1 MKHQHHSHIP
11 DHGRTETGSSAAC
24 CSVDKVPSRPPVL
37 HHRDHTQHENH
48 SCCSSQAKSPEGSR
62 ASMPG
67 APATAVDPVCGMTV
81 AIDSPHR
88 ANHNGRE
95 YAFCSAGCRTK
106 FSAAPDRY
114 LNSDR
119 QEHEHEH
126 AHAVRKVSADVA
138 VAPGTIYTCPMH
150 PEVRQVGPGNCPIC
164 GMALE
169 PEMPTEHEDDT
180 EINRVRNKFWIA
192 FALTLP
198 VVAIAMLPHLFDI
211 TLSTTAAGWLRGAE
225 LLLSAPVVLWAAL
238 DYYRRGWMGVM
249 NRSPN
254 MYTLIGL
261 GVAVA
266 FIYSLVAT
274 LAPQVFPAE
283 MRDHHGMV
291 GVYFEVAS
299 AIIAL
304 VLLGE
309 WLELRARGRTSAA
322 IRQLLG
328 LAPKTAR
335 RVRDDGTEEDVPL
348 GHVHAGD
355 RLRVRPGEKIPVDG
369 RVIDGRSSV
378 DESMLTGE
386 PMPVDKGT
394 DDRVVGAT
402 INQTGALIIVA
413 ERVGADSLLAQIVS
427 LVAQAQRSRAPLQ
440 RLADEVAKWF
450 VPSVIAIAALT
461 FIAWWLVGP
470 EPKLAYAVVNA
481 VAVLIIACPCALG
494 LATPISIMV
503 ASGRGAQLGVLFRDA
518 QAIENLRKVD
528 TLVLDKT
535 GTITVGKPTY
545 DQTIAANGFAEEQI
559 LGWAAGLDRA
569 SEHPLAKAVVAG
581 AEAKLV
587 QPAQVIDFESITGQG
602 VRGKSAGRTLALGN
616 TALMEASGA
625 RIESVREQADQL
637 RGRGRTVVF
646 LSVDGQLAGAIAVGD
661 PIKDST
667 RPALEALK
675 ADGLRLIMLTGDSKA
690 TAQAVA
696 ANLPID
702 EVIAEVQPKD
712 KADVVARL
720 QGQGRRVAMAGDGIN
735 DAPALARADVGIAMG
750 TGTDIAMESAQVTL
764 VKGDLRGIVRARQL
778 SRATVRNIRQNL
790 LFAFGYNALGI
801 PIAAGVLYPVFGLL
815 LSPLI
820 AALAMSLSSVS
831 VIGNALRLRAQA

>member
-1 MKHQHHSHIP
+1 MKYQHPSQAHTTSDEAKP
-11 DHGRTETGSSAAC
+11 GSCCASAPKTVSRAEPRSNPHAHEAAPAC
-24 CSVDKVPSRPPVL
+24 CSSASKVQHAHVPSEKAEM
-37 HHRDHTQHENH
+37 TI
-48 SCCSSQAKSPEGSR
+48 
-62 ASMPG
+62 
-67 APATAVDPVCGMTV
+67 DPVCGMTV
-81 AIDSPHR
+81 SVDSPH
-88 ANHNGRE
+88 AASHAGKQ
-95 YAFCSAGCRTK
+95 YAFCSAGCRAK
-106 FSAAPDRY
+106 FAPDPARY
-114 LNSDR
+114 LDAPKSDYKHTH
-119 QEHEHEH
+119 QPQ
-126 AHAVRKVSADVA
+126 KTPADA
-138 VAPGTIYTCPMH
+138 GVAPGTIYTCPMH

-169 PEMPTEHEDDT
+169 PEMPSEHEDDS
-180 EINRVRNKFWIA
+180 ELRHVRKKFWIA
-192 FALTLP
+192 LALTLP
-198 VVAIAMLPHLFDI
+198 IVVIAMLPHLLELH
-211 TLSTTAAGWLRGAE
+211 LSNVAARWLRGVE
-225 LLLSAPVVLWAAL
+225 LVLSAPVVLWAAL
-238 DYYRRGWMGVM
+238 DYYRRGLMGVA

-266 FIYSLVAT
+266 FLYSVVAT
-274 LAPQVFPAE
+274 FLPQAFPSE
-283 MRDHHGMV
+283 MRDEHGMV
-291 GVYFEVAS
+291 GVYFEVAT

-335 RVRDDGTEEDVPL
+335 RVNDDGTEEDVPL
-348 GHVHAGD
+348 GHVHAGE

-369 RVIDGRSSV
+369 RVVEGRSSV

-386 PMPVDKGT
+386 PMPVDKGPG
-394 DDRVVGAT
+394 DRVVGAT
-402 INQTGALIIVA
+402 VNQTGSLIILA
-413 ERVGADSLLAQIVS
+413 ERVGADSLLSQIVS

-440 RLADEVAKWF
+440 RLADQVSKWF
-450 VPSVIAIAALT
+450 VPSVIAIAGLT
-461 FIAWWLVGP
+461 FFAWWLVGP

-535 GTITVGKPTY
+535 GTITVGKPAY
-545 DQTIAANGFAEEQI
+545 DRTIAVNGFSEEQI
-559 LGWAAGLDRA
+559 LSWAAGLDRA
-569 SEHPLAKAVVAG
+569 SEHPLARAVVTG
-581 AEAKLV
+581 AEARGVK
-587 QPAQVIDFESITGQG
+587 PASVSDFESVTGQG
-602 VRGKSAGRTLALGN
+602 VRGTSEGRALALGN
-616 TALMEASGA
+616 TALMKASGV
-625 RIESVREQADQL
+625 SADSIQQQVDEL
-637 RGRGRTVVF
+637 RRQGRTVIF
-646 LSVDGQLAGAIAVGD
+646 LGIDGQLAGAIAVGD
-661 PIKDST
+661 PIKETTLS
-667 RPALEALK
+667 ALNALK
-675 ADGLRLIMLTGDSKA
+675 ADGLRLVMLTGDNQA

-696 ANLPID
+696 ASLPID

-735 DAPALARADVGIAMG
+735 DAPALAKSDVGIAMG

-790 LFAFGYNALGI
+790 VFAFGYNTLGI
-801 PIAAGVLYPVFGLL
+801 PIAAGVLYPVFGWL

-820 AALAMSLSSVS
+820 AALAMSFSSVS
-831 VIGNALRLRAQA
+831 VIGNALRLREQE

>member
-1 MKHQHHSHIP
+1 
-11 DHGRTETGSSAAC
+11 
-24 CSVDKVPSRPPVL
+24 
-37 HHRDHTQHENH
+37 
-48 SCCSSQAKSPEGSR
+48 
-62 ASMPG
+62 
-67 APATAVDPVCGMTV
+67 
-81 AIDSPHR
+81 
-88 ANHNGRE
+88 
-95 YAFCSAGCRTK
+95 
-106 FSAAPDRY
+106 
-114 LNSDR
+114 
-119 QEHEHEH
+119 
-126 AHAVRKVSADVA
+126 
-138 VAPGTIYTCPMH
+138 
-150 PEVRQVGPGNCPIC
+150 
-164 GMALE
+164 MALE
-169 PEMPTEHEDDT
+169 PEMPTEHEDDS
-180 EINRVRNKFWIA
+180 EIVRVRNKFWTVL
-192 FALTLP
+192 ALTLP
-198 VVAIAMLPHLFDI
+198 VVVIAMLPHLFAIELTD
-211 TLSTTAAGWLRGAE
+211 TTALWLRRVE

-238 DYYRRGWMGVM
+238 DYYRRGWAGVV

-266 FIYSLVAT
+266 FVYSVAAT
-274 LAPQVFPAE
+274 FAPQAFPGE

-309 WLELRARGRTSAA
+309 WLELRARGRTSSA

-335 RVRDDGTEEDVPL
+335 RVNEDGTEEDVPL

-369 RVIDGRSSV
+369 QVLEGRSSV

-386 PMPVDKGT
+386 PMPVDKVVN
-394 DDRVVGAT
+394 DRVVGAT
-402 INQTGALIIVA
+402 INQTGSLIIAA
-413 ERVGADSLLAQIVS
+413 ERVGADSLLSQIVA

-440 RLADEVAKWF
+440 RLADDVAKWF
-450 VPSVIAIAALT
+450 VPSVIAIAVLT
-461 FIAWWLVGP
+461 FITWWLVGP
-470 EPKLAYAVVNA
+470 EPKLAYAIVNA

-518 QAIENLRKVD
+518 QAIENLRKVE

-535 GTITVGKPTY
+535 GTITVGKPAY
-545 DQTIAANGFAEEQI
+545 DRTIAANGYSEDQI

-569 SEHPLAKAVVAG
+569 SEHPLARAVVAG
-581 AEAKLV
+581 AESKGV
-587 QPAQVIDFESITGQG
+587 KPAVVTDFESITGQG
-602 VRGKSAGRTLALGN
+602 VRGKSAGHALALGN
-616 TALMEASGA
+616 AALMKASGVA
-625 RIESVREQADQL
+625 VDPLREQADQL
-637 RGRGRTVVF
+637 RKQGRTVIF
-646 LSVDGQLAGAIAVGD
+646 LGLDGRLAGAIAVGD
-661 PIKDST
+661 PIKETT

-675 ADGLRLIMLTGDSKA
+675 ADGLRLVMLTGDNQA

-696 ANLPID
+696 ADLPID

-712 KADVVARL
+712 KAEVVARL
-720 QGQGRRVAMAGDGIN
+720 QADGRRIAMAGDGIN
-735 DAPALARADVGIAMG
+735 DAPALAKADVGIAMG
-750 TGTDIAMESAQVTL
+750 TGTDIAMETAQVTL

-801 PIAAGVLYPVFGLL
+801 PIAAGVLYPVLGWL

-831 VIGNALRLRAQA
+831 VIANALRLGRSRATPVAHD